1 MKLSLQYIL
10 LHPIE
15 FRLVPVLKT
24 NARLLMA
31 RPALGHKRQ
40 RYSSKNQTLLP
51 QFCKG
56 HRFWALSNLSRKFAS
71 CIVSFFQR
79 LVRTKDR
86 GMLMISQVPRLA
98 HCYAK
103 FLSSLDIE
111 IDYLTRPQKSS
122 WATNYS
128 PTHLLLEV
136 GWGTWLVHDELDD
149 ESTLIFLLKVV
160 VIMT

>member
-1 MKLSLQYIL
+1 
-10 LHPIE
+10 
-15 FRLVPVLKT
+15 
-24 NARLLMA
+24 
-31 RPALGHKRQ
+31 
-40 RYSSKNQTLLP
+40 
-51 QFCKG
+51 
-56 HRFWALSNLSRKFAS
+56 
-71 CIVSFFQR
+71 
-79 LVRTKDR
+79 
-86 GMLMISQVPRLA
+86 MLMISQVPRLA

-111 IDYLTRPQKSS
+111 IDFLTRPQKSS

-136 GWGTWLVHDELDD
+136 GWGTWLVHDVLDD